1 MNIPTTVGLATCRA
15 LVRVRVR
22 TDLFKHF
29 VEISEY
35 PGVLL
40 DQFLEL
46 ENDRRKLLLVNV
58 TCLREDTI
66 LDELN
71 EQFAL
76 ELPDDVGVRREPS
89 GDGTTVFDLKRHV
102 ELAVIVNLHR
112 EIASIGLQDD
122 SWNSKRLTGE
132 LEANDEK
139 MKGECWNPLYCNAG
153 LQT

>member
-1 MNIPTTVGLATCRA
+1 MNLSPTAWLATYGE
-15 LVRVRVR
+15 LVRVRAR
-22 TDLFKHF
+22 TNLFKHLA
-29 VEISEY
+29 EISEY
-35 PGVLL
+35 VEVSL
-40 DQFLEL
+40 DHFLEL

-139 MKGECWNPLYCNAG
+139 MKGKCWNPLYCNAG